1 MSTLFIQHH
10 NIWDI
15 VDAVF
20 ETPEKVLS
28 ENLAVKITPIMKQ
41 TWKAMSEERKT
52 LFRLLSR
59 MSISI
64 DQAKVLFIESDR
76 QKKRINCSDREIIE
90 NPYVIYE
97 QTRLKQEALFVSVK
111 KVDRAVF
118 PIPSIAEKY
127 PLEAPSKLTSDND
140 ERRVRAI
147 AVSVNIA

>member
-1 MSTLFIQHH
+1 
-10 NIWDI
+10 
-15 VDAVF
+15 
-20 ETPEKVLS
+20 
-28 ENLAVKITPIMKQ
+28 
-41 TWKAMSEERKT
+41 MSEERKT

-111 KVDRAVF
+111 KVDSAVL
-118 PIPSIAEKY
+118 PIA
-127 PLEAPSKLTSDND
+127 
-140 ERRVRAI
+140 
-147 AVSVNIA
+147 

>member
-1 MSTLFIQHH
+1 MLSAMEVPLGVLIAKQIREQASKED

-118 PIPSIAEKY
+118 PISSIAEKY
-127 PLEAPSKLTSDND
+127 PLEG
-140 ERRVRAI
+140 
-147 AVSVNIA
+147 